1 MATHFKETMI
11 LRQSGSNYVKLIIS
25 PKRTDDST
33 LNLTNSTT
41 AGSSGRQ
48 LPTTMLHTT
57 KKHAEVI
64 SIFMDKVSLASPLEQ
79 RSTSLY
85 HSTESWLV
93 FRDVPT
99 FYYHSSQYFLGSW
112 QPPPPFLPTPKHQ
125 AVSRVAV
132 TKAPPSGSRGSPERC
147 AGAGFNTE
155 RSGYINIYIH
165 NVM

>member
-99 FYYHSSQYFLGSW
+99 FYYHSSQYFLGSKIPHNY
-112 QPPPPFLPTPKHQ
+112 QPTGVLNTAQLDETHLAPRGGPFPLDLG
-125 AVSRVAV
+125 R
-132 TKAPPSGSRGSPERC
+132 
-147 AGAGFNTE
+147 
-155 RSGYINIYIH
+155 
-165 NVM
+165 